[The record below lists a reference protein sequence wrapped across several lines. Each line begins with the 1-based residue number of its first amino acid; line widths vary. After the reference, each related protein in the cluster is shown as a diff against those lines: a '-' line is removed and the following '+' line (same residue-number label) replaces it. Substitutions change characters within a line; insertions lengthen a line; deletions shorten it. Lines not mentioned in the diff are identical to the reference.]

1 MLSPNQ
7 KTILKPIKLSGIG
20 LHNGV
25 IADLTIKPADENFG
39 INFCRVDVDRNEL
52 ITANFKNVIEPI
64 LCTKIA
70 NKNGISVSTVEHLM
84 AAFLEKE

>member
-25 IADLTIKPADENFG
+25 IADLTIKPD
-39 INFCRVDVDRNEL
+39 
-52 ITANFKNVIEPI
+52 
-64 LCTKIA
+64 
-70 NKNGISVSTVEHLM
+70 
-84 AAFLEKE
+84 